1 MINFTTWEKKK
12 SLTHLIG
19 DMGFDAALGEILL
32 YTEHFKTAH
41 DSAKYFC
48 RAIKPLISK
57 GLSRKALSPPA
68 ASPWQTPWWKLMVE
82 V

>member
-1 MINFTTWEKKK
+1 
-12 SLTHLIG
+12 
-19 DMGFDAALGEILL
+19 MGFDAALGEILL

-68 ASPWQTPWWKLMVE
+68 ASPWQTP
-82 V
+82 